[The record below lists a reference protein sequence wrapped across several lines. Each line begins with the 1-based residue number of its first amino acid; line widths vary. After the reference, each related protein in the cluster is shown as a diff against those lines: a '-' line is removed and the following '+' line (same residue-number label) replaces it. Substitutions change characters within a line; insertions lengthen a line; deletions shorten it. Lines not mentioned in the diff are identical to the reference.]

1 MKVGSR
7 LVKFQS
13 RSLLLLIW
21 LLLCIDVL
29 ALAILQISARYVI
42 PASAPCRQIK
52 VICASCALFK
62 ILAYHHLDPIL
73 LS

>member
-13 RSLLLLIW
+13 RALLLLRW

-52 VICASCALFK
+52 VICASCTLFK
-62 ILAYHHLDPIL
+62 ILAYHHFDPIL